1 MVVLNRVRP
10 PQQHFEFRLPTEA
23 RRPLAVHQEL
33 DEAIHPQPQRL
44 VRVER
49 RLCLPMET
57 RHLQTRRRDP
67 RVVARSRRV
76 IHGHHAMLRRNPA
89 VFVVAP
95 SRRVNRCH
103 LAMHQELNE
112 ASRRQSQRVEHRLL
126 VEDRLIEDRRPRAVQ
141 QETRRLLGRRLLL
154 ERVENRLLPRRA
166 SRKAKRS

>member
-1 MVVLNRVRP
+1 MVVLNRVHHL

-23 RRPLAVHQEL
+23 
-33 DEAIHPQPQRL
+33 IHPQPQRL
-44 VRVER
+44 VR
-49 RLCLPMET
+49 LPMET
-57 RHLQTRRRDP
+57 RRLQTRRREP

-76 IHGHHAMLRRNPA
+76 IHCHHAMLRRNPA

-95 SRRVNRCH
+95 FRRVNRRH
-103 LAMHQELNE
+103 LAVHQELNE

-126 VEDRLIEDRRPRAVQ
+126 IEERLIEDRRPRAVQ

-154 ERVENRLLPRRA
+154 ERVENRLLIEARRPRRA